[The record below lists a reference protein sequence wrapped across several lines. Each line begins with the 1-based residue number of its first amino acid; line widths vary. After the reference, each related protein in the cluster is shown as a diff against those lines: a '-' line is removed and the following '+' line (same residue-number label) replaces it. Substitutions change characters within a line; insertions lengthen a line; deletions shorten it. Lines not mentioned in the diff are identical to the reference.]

1 MLSIYHHIDD
11 FAEVNNPNNVKV
23 ITDINDF
30 ALYFSRSVIPC
41 ARDGLVKNYRYKKH
55 LGLYVY
61 RKETL
66 LNISALAESQLENIE
81 KLEQLRALENQIKIK
96 MIEVHS
102 KSIGIDTQ
110 TDYEQ
115 ALRLIEQIKS

>member
-1 MLSIYHHIDD
+1 
-11 FAEVNNPNNVKV
+11 
-23 ITDINDF
+23 
-30 ALYFSRSVIPC
+30 
-41 ARDGLVKNYRYKKH
+41 
-55 LGLYVY
+55 
-61 RKETL
+61 
-66 LNISALAESQLENIE
+66 
-81 KLEQLRALENQIKIK
+81 